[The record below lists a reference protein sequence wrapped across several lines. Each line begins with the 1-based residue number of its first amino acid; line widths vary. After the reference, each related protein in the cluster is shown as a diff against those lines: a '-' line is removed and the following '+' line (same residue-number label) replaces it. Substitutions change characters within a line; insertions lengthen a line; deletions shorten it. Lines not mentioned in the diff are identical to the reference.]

1 MYMRIPLTLHNL
13 LHQKV
18 RTLVAIV
25 GVAFSI
31 LLIFMQLGFY
41 GSAEAT
47 ATVFL
52 SKLDFDLIII
62 STDYLDINR
71 PGNFP
76 RSRLYQAPAVANVAS
91 ISPLYISGTL
101 WRIVSDNPNQNRLRR
116 GIMVVGFNLGDRPF
130 RLDLEGEIDKLK
142 APGAVLIDTR
152 TRDYFGQRDVGLET
166 ELGFTRITVVG
177 EFTIG
182 TGYGS
187 DGMLLMSEATFSSL
201 FGGMPLDRI
210 NAGLIKLKPNADA
223 NAAAEMLRAS
233 LPDDEVRV
241 LTRTEMLER
250 EKDFWLNKTS
260 VGKIFFIGVVVA
272 LIVGVV
278 FVYQVLSSDVAN
290 RFPEYATLKAMGYER
305 RYLGRLV
312 LEQAVIYAFLGYVPG
327 LLCSLWLYEL
337 GAALANLPIAMTWGR
352 AGAVLLLSLAMCVIS
367 ALLAVR
373 KVESADPA
381 DLF

>member
-1 MYMRIPLTLHNL
+1 MKIALTLHNL

-47 ATVFL
+47 ATMFL
-52 SKLDFDLIII
+52 SKLDFDLIVI

-71 PGNFP
+71 PGEFP
-76 RSRLYQAPAVANVAS
+76 RSRLYQAPAVTGVVS
-91 ISPLYISGTL
+91 VSPLYISGTL
-101 WRIVSDNPNQNRLRR
+101 WRIVSENPDQNRLRR
-116 GIMVVGFNLGDRPF
+116 GIMVVGFNLADRPF
-130 RLDLEGEIDKLK
+130 LLDLESEIDKLK
-142 APGAVLIDTR
+142 SPGTVLIDTR
-152 TRDYFGQRDVGLET
+152 TRDYFGQRHIGLET
-166 ELGFTRITVVG
+166 ELGLTHIAVVG

-187 DGMLLMSEATFSSL
+187 DGALMMSERTFSSL

-210 NAGLIKLKPNADA
+210 NVGLIKLTPGADPT
-223 NAAAEMLRAS
+223 AAATTLRAA

-290 RFPEYATLKAMGYER
+290 RYPEYATLKAMGYEGG
-305 RYLGRLV
+305 YLARLV
-312 LEQAVIYAFLGYVPG
+312 LEQAVVYALLGYIPG

-337 GAALANLPIAMTWGR
+337 GAALANLPIGMTWGR
-352 AGAVLLLSLAMCVIS
+352 AGAVLLLSLAMCVFS

-373 KVESADPA
+373 KVRSADPA